1 MSYRQAITHQIV
13 EAMEINVNPTNI
25 DTLTPPEQGSV
36 GDLVAVPDGDDVKD
50 SAGLVTESTSPQHNA
65 SISLIDSHESDPP
78 STAILVMPSSNSY
91 KSLFLLHLQM
101 AGYYHNW
108 RWCHSGK

>member
-1 MSYRQAITHQIV
+1 MSYRQAITHHIV

-101 AGYYHNW
+101 AGYYPNW

>member
-1 MSYRQAITHQIV
+1 M
-13 EAMEINVNPTNI
+13 NPTNI
-25 DTLTPPEQGSV
+25 DTLAHPEQGSV
-36 GDLVAVPDGDDVKD
+36 GDYLVAVPDGDDVKD

-78 STAILVMPSSNSY
+78 SMAILVMPSSNSY

-108 RWCHSGK
+108 RWRHSGK